1 MAVKIRLKRTGRRN
15 RPFYRLT
22 AMDVRKA
29 RDGRVIEELGLY
41 DPLASDQAQQLR
53 LKRDRIEYWLGVG
66 AQPTETVRSLLK
78 RSGIG
83 LTSAGT

>member
-15 RPFYRLT
+15 RPFYRLA
-22 AMDVRKA
+22 AMDTRKA
-29 RDGRVIEELGLY
+29 RDGTVIEELGVY
-41 DPLASDQAQQLR
+41 DPVAKNQAQQLR
-53 LKRDRIEYWLGVG
+53 VNRDRIEYWLGVG

-83 LTSAGT
+83 LTSAQK